1 MAKARSRGSIDKR
14 TRPPVAQMTWSQIN
28 DYLRDASEAEAL
40 TMVEEERRSEDY
52 RPVVLARMISRWSLL
67 HSRRLRR
74 EKMQPL
80 K

>member
-1 MAKARSRGSIDKR
+1 
-14 TRPPVAQMTWSQIN
+14 MTWSQIN

-67 HSRRLRR
+67 HSRRLRC

>member
-1 MAKARSRGSIDKR
+1 
-14 TRPPVAQMTWSQIN
+14 MTWSQIN